1 MACFIIRNRL
11 YKTDIIIVEDL
22 VWWLSLLAEI
32 RTPLSAT
39 SILPLLKLNHRRSL
53 YESSTPSN
61 EHKRDVGAC
70 SSVALRPPPISRS
83 RYYDLP
89 VRNYYGQVYNV
100 SFLSFSVKLLIR
112 VQISNNTHNGK
123 RMIIGKR
130 KKKKEKRRKN
140 CKIHYR

>member
-1 MACFIIRNRL
+1 MVVVLACRDSDPSKRH
-11 YKTDIIIVEDL
+11 VH
-22 VWWLSLLAEI
+22 LASFKIE
-32 RTPLSAT
+32 
-39 SILPLLKLNHRRSL
+39 RRSL

-123 RMIIGKR
+123 RMIR
-130 KKKKEKRRKN
+130 KKKEKRRKN